1 MARKVTVTLTD
12 DIDDTLAADETIQF
26 ALDGVQYEID
36 LSTKNASKL
45 RKALEPYQEAARRT
59 GGRKQSSTPASSR
72 RSRAT
77 IDREQSKAIREW
89 AKSSGHQVSERG
101 RISQDVIDAY
111 NAAN

>member
-12 DIDDTLAADETIQF
+12 DLDDTLTADETLQF

-36 LSTKNASKL
+36 LSAKNAGKL
-45 RKALEPYQEAARRT
+45 RKALEPYKEAARRT
-59 GGRKQSSTPASSR
+59 GGRKQSSTPASAR

-89 AKSSGHQVSERG
+89 AKGAGHQVSERG

-111 NAAN
+111 NAAK